1 MQQLIDI
8 LNSYELLFYQV
19 KSKQIG
25 ITYNLAASY
34 LLQMK
39 YNSMT

>member
-8 LNSYELLFYQV
+8 LNNYELLFYQV

-25 ITYNLAASY
+25 INLAASY